1 MAFSGFTISKIF
13 LLVIE
18 YKKASLSW
26 PNLHSSF
33 VQLHLVNPPK
43 ISLLLDLTT
52 VKVAPL
58 LLHFFLKSL
67 QDLPS
72 KLEQYNNSIF
82 FILIFFCKDDMI
94 KTESYFPFIIL
105 EFLKQSVNPIAFLFS
120 LFLY

>member
-1 MAFSGFTISKIF
+1 M
-13 LLVIE
+13 
-18 YKKASLSW
+18 
-26 PNLHSSF
+26 
-33 VQLHLVNPPK
+33 VNPPK

-94 KTESYFPFIIL
+94 KTESSFPFIIWN
-105 EFLKQSVNPIAFLFS
+105 F
-120 LFLY
+120 